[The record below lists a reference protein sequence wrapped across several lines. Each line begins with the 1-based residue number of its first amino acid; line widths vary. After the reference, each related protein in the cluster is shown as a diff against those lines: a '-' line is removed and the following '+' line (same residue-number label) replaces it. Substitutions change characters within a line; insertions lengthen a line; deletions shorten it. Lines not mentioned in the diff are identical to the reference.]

1 MQDLNFFQKSWIF
14 IFKFVSKFCLIISLS
29 GIIISSDI
37 IDSLF
42 LINLFFK
49 EIKIKIYNIK

>member
-1 MQDLNFFQKSWIF
+1 MQDLNFFRRSWIF

-49 EIKIKIYNIK
+49 EIKIKIYIIK

>member
-1 MQDLNFFQKSWIF
+1 MQDLNFFRRSWIF